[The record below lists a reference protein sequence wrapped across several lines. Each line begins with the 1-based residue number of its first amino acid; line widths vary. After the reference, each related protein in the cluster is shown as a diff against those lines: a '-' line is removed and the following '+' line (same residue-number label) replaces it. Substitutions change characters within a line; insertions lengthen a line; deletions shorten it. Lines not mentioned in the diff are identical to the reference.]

1 MYSICIYIYTYSK
14 LFTYIINIY
23 IYIHEY
29 ISIYIYIYIYT
40 YVYIHIY
47 MMIFIWIYIWI
58 CVYIYI
64 HIDVYIHMWNYS
76 NNHDKSQL
84 SPTHRWNTPTSHRGR
99 NRSGGLPGH
108 DLEGQPSPSSHHS
121 PAGWLKMMRKQR
133 DNRLGYVEHVERV
146 YEKKKKK
153 L

>member
-1 MYSICIYIYTYSK
+1 M
-14 LFTYIINIY
+14 NIY
-23 IYIHEY
+23 IYEY
-29 ISIYIYIYIYT
+29 
-40 YVYIHIY
+40 
-47 MMIFIWIYIWI
+47 
-58 CVYIYI
+58 VYIYI

-146 YEKKKKK
+146 YEKKKKNYNNHNNDSNNNYYHHEHMK
-153 L
+153 IKKIVMICNNHHDCFSL